1 MKGAGQ
7 GVHLKNR
14 KDQSTCVGVAQS
26 LFDPLRHHIIVKPKK
41 GCFYRELN
49 LYMIDW
55 IRPQTNV

>member
-7 GVHLKNR
+7 GVRLKNR

-49 LYMIDW
+49 L
-55 IRPQTNV
+55 

>member
-7 GVHLKNR
+7 GGWPGCSP
-14 KDQSTCVGVAQS
+14 DQSTCVGVAQS

-49 LYMIDW
+49 L
-55 IRPQTNV
+55 